1 MTDEEKTGE
10 IINNFLRQRKFYFS
24 DLDMARDLI
33 KIALTEGRKE
43 LEQWKQ
49 EWQDVQMQA
58 NEEGFARTILQIK
71 YAELSNLVTE
81 LTDSKTELENKVTEL
96 EKQIEKM
103 KCCGN
108 CSKRNQCEM
117 NVIDSL
123 HCDKWS

>member
-1 MTDEEKTGE
+1 
-10 IINNFLRQRKFYFS
+10 
-24 DLDMARDLI
+24 MATDLI

-49 EWQDVQMQA
+49 EWQDAQIQA

-71 YAELSNLVTE
+71 YAELSNSVTE
-81 LTDSKTELENKVTEL
+81 LTNSKTELENKVTEL